1 MTLST
6 THVYTILSTSSP
18 FSHTSTFQKA
28 LSFFHSFLFPFSF
41 SVCFQKALSI
51 PKLSGSLNFFSLFFS
66 FFFYYQNS
74 FSSLS
79 FSRTLFCLFLFLF
92 LLLFLFFTVT
102 SLIETEIEISLYGSY
117 SSNVLPFLS
126 LHAFHVKHQV

>member
-28 LSFFHSFLFPFSF
+28 LSFSHSFLFPFSF

-51 PKLSGSLNFFSLFFS
+51 PKLSGSLNFFSLFF
-66 FFFYYQNS
+66 FFFT
-74 FSSLS
+74 
-79 FSRTLFCLFLFLF
+79 RTLFRLFLFLF

>member
-28 LSFFHSFLFPFSF
+28 LSFFPFSF
-41 SVCFQKALSI
+41 FLFRLF
-51 PKLSGSLNFFSLFFS
+51 PEGSLNFFSLFFS

-79 FSRTLFCLFLFLF
+79 FSRTLFRLFLFLF

>member
-28 LSFFHSFLFPFSF
+28 LSFSHSFLFPFSF

-51 PKLSGSLNFFSLFFS
+51 SSLFF
-66 FFFYYQNS
+66 FYFQNS

-79 FSRTLFCLFLFLF
+79 FSRTLFRLFLFLF